1 MRHVKSSPFVRPL
14 LCSIERP
21 LAIDFDTMG
30 DLLNNRY
37 RLLRLLATGGMG
49 EVFLARQEGP
59 GGFAKTVVVKRIL
72 RHLAREQSFV
82 DLFLNEARLAAQL
95 QHPNVAQVFA
105 LEKDGSSWFI
115 AMEYVHGRSLRAI
128 IDACTQRGVRMPQR
142 VAVRLAS
149 QALQALH
156 FAHEL
161 KDERGRTLGVL
172 HRDVTPENLL
182 VSFTGIAKLV
192 DFGIAK
198 AMTGTSARVGLPK
211 GKVAYMAPE
220 LTVPGAAIDRRADV
234 YGAGVLLHEALTG
247 ERPAHLPKTVDE
259 LDLPPKPYVE
269 REEIPL
275 SLNRVLAKAMAN
287 SQQERW
293 PSAEMMSEALEVWL
307 SNDGVFHASEVAD
320 FMRQLFGTQAVE
332 FNPSAVHFDAVP
344 LPVDSSGVF
353 PSPMAQV
360 DDAKSKVPMGTTP
373 LADSAELP
381 TVVTHFFEDGEGLA
395 KPAAVVRTSTPGPAL
410 MPAAQVSAPSSP
422 SSTEVSVVQVSKS
435 RRPAVIP
442 VVLLAF
448 VLLVAVGWVLLGQ
461 KTRPTV
467 AAEKPRAAAG
477 VATPTAVV
485 PVVAAPKP
493 VPVEPVVAA
502 VEPPAVVETEPK
514 IVPPVAPV
522 PDKPA
527 VDREPPA
534 PKVVAAPKRLKMGRV
549 SVRVNPWAEVIWSG
563 KSYGVTPL
571 APFELP
577 AGATTLTLKNSE
589 LGVTKRVPVRVLAG
603 TMVTVKA
610 DLFES
615 Q

>member
-1 MRHVKSSPFVRPL
+1 
-14 LCSIERP
+14 
-21 LAIDFDTMG
+21 MG

-105 LEKDGSSWFI
+105 LEKDGASWFI

-247 ERPAHLPKTVDE
+247 ERPAHVPKNVDE

-269 REEIPL
+269 REEMPL

-353 PSPMAQV
+353 QSPMVPV

-373 LADSAELP
+373 LADSAEMP
-381 TVVTHFFEDGEGLA
+381 TVVTHFFEDNEVLA
-395 KPAAVVRTSTPGPAL
+395 KPVTPARTPTAAAALVPA
-410 MPAAQVSAPSSP
+410 PKVSAPAFP
-422 SSTEVSVVQVSKS
+422 SGARVSAVQVSKS
-435 RRPAVIP
+435 RKPVVVP
-442 VVLLAF
+442 VVLLAG
-448 VLLVAVGWVLLGQ
+448 VLLAAAGWVLL
-461 KTRPTV
+461 RPQQPS
-467 AAEKPRAAAG
+467 APAERMRPPAPIEA
-477 VATPTAVV
+477 
-485 PVVAAPKP
+485 PVLVKP
-493 VPVEPVVAA
+493 VETAAKPVHLEPVVPA
-502 VEPPAVVETEPK
+502 VQPPAVVEAEPK
-514 IVPPVAPV
+514 PVPPVA
-522 PDKPA
+522 DKPA
-527 VDREPPA
+527 VDKEPPA
-534 PKVVAAPKRLKMGRV
+534 PKVVAAPKRPKMGRV
-549 SVRVNPWAEVIWSG
+549 SVRVNPWAEVICSG

-571 APFELP
+571 APFDLP
-577 AGATTLTLKNSE
+577 VGVNTLILKNSE
-589 LGVTKRVPVRVLAG
+589 LGVTKRVPVRVLPG

-615 Q
+615 P